1 MAFAELVTRVLC
13 RYLPMLR
20 RHLQGSHVLGLSG
33 RNTGQ
38 VSSGRPVG
46 SLRSLGPALRCGI
59 CKLVQAEHVGH
70 LQQWDRG
77 DLRGNRKLLLV
88 DSWLTL
94 GGLGSWVVAHSA
106 EIIVLSGVG
115 FRGEFQTLEVTIFLF
130 GNAGSEEGMAFIKHF
145 SGFCNPAL
153 QLDLVLHDCL
163 GCGWKKV
170 LFVAWRRFLK
180 GPVLSLLSIGEMG
193 SS

>member
-1 MAFAELVTRVLC
+1 
-13 RYLPMLR
+13 MLR
-20 RHLQGSHVLGLSG
+20 RHLQGRHVLGLSG
-33 RNTGQ
+33 RNTGR
-38 VSSGRPVG
+38 VSCGRPLG
-46 SLRSLGPALRCGI
+46 SFMLN
-59 CKLVQAEHVGH
+59 VGH
-70 LQQWDRG
+70 LPQLQDRIWVE
-77 DLRGNRKLLLV
+77 GNRKLLLV

-153 QLDLVLHDCL
+153 QLDLVLLGCL
-163 GCGWKKV
+163 ECGWKRE